1 MKYSKDSDVITQGE
15 SINIPVTVS
24 DENGDALNLTGA
36 GLTGY
41 KLPNFVTFT
50 DNSNGTGVFHLAPG
64 GNTVAGDYTIYLTAT
79 EQRNFALGEEHSTIG
94 NFLVTVNAGVGNIP
108 DVVTSLVV
116 RAVNHRPNLTP
127 LPLQLGYENRS
138 LTFELKGNDG
148 DGDALVY
155 TIDQVTKEGIAV
167 AIPKGVFIN
176 PNTGKFVWNTD
187 YNQAGHYNFKFST
200 LDPSGLKDSKDVVV
214 WIENVNRSP
223 LFEPSNRAVA
233 LGKELKFLLGGS
245 DPDLNTTLIYKS
257 IDLPTGS
264 SLDSNTGEFKWIP
277 DAAQVG
283 VHNVSFTVSDGEE
296 TVKRIVTIKVRNQI
310 DAPKLSID
318 LTPGFPVLPGQR
330 VIVNALADSEADIAG
345 FKVVVDGQE
354 INTFQPNATR
364 NGGSFT
370 FISNQTGR
378 HNLSITVTDLDGRV
392 SKLDR
397 VIKVRDG
404 ADILAP
410 VVQIDPSL
418 DGSQITT
425 VTKLLGK
432 VADSNLDE
440 WRLEIATLGTENYR
454 QLNGGSASVNLT
466 FPVKFGLPTAS
477 PQLDHVI

>member
-50 DNSNGTGVFHLAPG
+50 DNGNGTGVFRLAPG

-79 EQRNFALGEEHSTIG
+79 EQRSYALGEEHSTIG
-94 NFLVTVNAGVGNIP
+94 NFLVTVNLGVGNIP
-108 DVVTSLVV
+108 DVLTPPVV
-116 RAVNHRPNLTP
+116 RAVNHHPNLTP

-155 TIDQVTKEGIAV
+155 TIDQVTKDGVNV

-176 PNTGKFVWNTD
+176 PNTGRFFWNTD

-223 LFEPSNRAVA
+223 LFEPSNRAVS

-245 DPDLNTTLIYKS
+245 DPDLNTTLSYKA

-283 VHNVSFTVSDGEE
+283 VHNVTFTISDGEE

-318 LTPGFPVLPGQR
+318 LTPGCPVRG
-330 VIVNALADSEADIAG
+330 
-345 FKVVVDGQE
+345 
-354 INTFQPNATR
+354 
-364 NGGSFT
+364 
-370 FISNQTGR
+370 
-378 HNLSITVTDLDGRV
+378 
-392 SKLDR
+392 
-397 VIKVRDG
+397 
-404 ADILAP
+404 
-410 VVQIDPSL
+410 
-418 DGSQITT
+418 
-425 VTKLLGK
+425 
-432 VADSNLDE
+432 
-440 WRLEIATLGTENYR
+440 
-454 QLNGGSASVNLT
+454 
-466 FPVKFGLPTAS
+466 
-477 PQLDHVI
+477 

>member
-50 DNSNGTGVFHLAPG
+50 DNGNGTGVFHLAPG
-64 GNTVAGDYTIYLTAT
+64 GNTVAGDHTIYLTAT
-79 EQRNFALGEEHSTIG
+79 EQRSYSLGEEHSTIG
-94 NFLVTVNAGVGNIP
+94 NFLVTVNAGVGVIP
-108 DVVTSLVV
+108 DVVTPPVV

-155 TIDQVTKEGIAV
+155 TIDQVTKDGITV

-176 PNTGKFVWNTD
+176 PNTGRFFWNTD

-223 LFEPSNRAVA
+223 LFEPSNRAVS

-245 DPDLNTTLIYKS
+245 DPDLNTTLSYKA

-283 VHNVSFTVSDGEE
+283 VHNVTFTISDGEE

-318 LTPGFPVLPGQR
+318 LTPGCPVRG
-330 VIVNALADSEADIAG
+330 
-345 FKVVVDGQE
+345 
-354 INTFQPNATR
+354 
-364 NGGSFT
+364 
-370 FISNQTGR
+370 
-378 HNLSITVTDLDGRV
+378 
-392 SKLDR
+392 
-397 VIKVRDG
+397 
-404 ADILAP
+404 
-410 VVQIDPSL
+410 
-418 DGSQITT
+418 
-425 VTKLLGK
+425 
-432 VADSNLDE
+432 
-440 WRLEIATLGTENYR
+440 
-454 QLNGGSASVNLT
+454 
-466 FPVKFGLPTAS
+466 
-477 PQLDHVI
+477 